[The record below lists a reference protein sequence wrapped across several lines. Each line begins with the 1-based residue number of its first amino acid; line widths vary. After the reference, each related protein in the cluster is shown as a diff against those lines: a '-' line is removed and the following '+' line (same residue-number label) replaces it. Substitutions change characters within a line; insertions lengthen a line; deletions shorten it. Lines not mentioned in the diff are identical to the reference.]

1 MIKVNVLVSKNIEK
15 ITLIGH
21 ADYDDFGKDI
31 VCSAASSIV
40 TTTINAIIKFNKDYI
55 SYEEETNRFTI
66 TINTWN
72 EVVNNLITN
81 MLDLLKE
88 LENDYPS
95 NIKIKEEMR

>member
-1 MIKVNVLVSKNIEK
+1 MIKVNVIVNKTIEQG
-15 ITLIGH
+15 ILTGH
-21 ADYDDFGKDI
+21 ACYDDFGKDI

-40 TTTINAIIKFNKDYI
+40 TTTINAIIRFNKDYI
-55 SYEEETNRFTI
+55 SYKEEKDKLTI